1 MKCPF
6 CGNLDSKVIDSR
18 LAEDSESIR
27 RRREC
32 EKCSKRFTTYERLET
47 QPIIIVIKKD
57 GARQPY
63 DRNKILGG
71 LIRACIKRN
80 IGVETL
86 EKIADD
92 IELEIRNST
101 SFEIT
106 SSEIGDLVLRRLK
119 NLDKV
124 AYIRFASVYKHFADI
139 EEFTKELDGLQEK
152 D

>member
-18 LAEDSESIR
+18 LTEDNESIM

-32 EKCSKRFTTYERLET
+32 EKCAKRFTTYERLET
-47 QPIIIVIKKD
+47 QPIMVVKKD
-57 GARQPY
+57 GTRQPY

-80 IGVETL
+80 IGIEIL

-106 SSEIGDLVLRRLK
+106 SEGIGDLVLRRLK

-124 AYIRFASVYKHFADI
+124 AYIRFASVYRHFANI
-139 EEFTKELDGLQEK
+139 EEFTKELEVLQEN

>member
-18 LAEDSESIR
+18 LTEDSESIR

-32 EKCSKRFTTYERLET
+32 EKCAKRFTTYERLET
-47 QPIIIVIKKD
+47 QPIIVVKKD
-57 GARQPY
+57 GTRQPY

-80 IGVETL
+80 IGIETL

-106 SSEIGDLVLRRLK
+106 SEGIGNLVLRHLK

-124 AYIRFASVYKHFADI
+124 AYIRFASVYKHFSNI
-139 EEFTKELDGLQEK
+139 EEFTKELEVLQEN

>member
-18 LAEDSESIR
+18 LTEDSESIR

-47 QPIIIVIKKD
+47 QPIIVIKKD

-80 IGVETL
+80 IGIETL

-106 SSEIGDLVLRRLK
+106 SSGIGDLVLHRLK

-139 EEFTKELDGLQEK
+139 EEFTKELDELQEK

>member
-6 CGNLDSKVIDSR
+6 CGNLDSKVVDSR
-18 LAEDSESIR
+18 LTEDNESIR

-32 EKCSKRFTTYERLET
+32 EKCFKRFTSYERLET
-47 QPIIIVIKKD
+47 QPIMVIKKD
-57 GARQPY
+57 GSRQPY

-80 IGVETL
+80 IGIGTL

-92 IELEIRNST
+92 IALEIRNST

-106 SSEIGDLVLRRLK
+106 SSGIGDLVLRRLK

-124 AYIRFASVYKHFADI
+124 AYIRFASVYKHFDDI
-139 EEFTKELDGLQEK
+139 EEFTKELEGLQIK

>member
-18 LAEDSESIR
+18 LTEDSESIR

-32 EKCSKRFTTYERLET
+32 EKCAKRFTTYERLET
-47 QPIIIVIKKD
+47 QPIMVVKKD
-57 GARQPY
+57 CTRQPY

-80 IGVETL
+80 IGIEIL

-106 SSEIGDLVLRRLK
+106 SEGIGDLVLRRLK

-124 AYIRFASVYKHFADI
+124 AYIRFASVYRHFANI
-139 EEFTKELDGLQEK
+139 EEFTKELEVLQEN

>member
-47 QPIIIVIKKD
+47 QPIIVIKKD

-80 IGVETL
+80 IGIETL

-106 SSEIGDLVLRRLK
+106 SSGIGDLVLHRLK

-139 EEFTKELDGLQEK
+139 EEFTKELDELQEK

>member
-1 MKCPF
+1 
-6 CGNLDSKVIDSR
+6 
-18 LAEDSESIR
+18 
-27 RRREC
+27 
-32 EKCSKRFTTYERLET
+32 
-47 QPIIIVIKKD
+47 
-57 GARQPY
+57 
-63 DRNKILGG
+63 NKILGG

-80 IGVETL
+80 IGIEIL

-106 SSEIGDLVLRRLK
+106 SEGIGDLVLRRLK

-124 AYIRFASVYKHFADI
+124 AYIRFASVYRHFANI
-139 EEFTKELDGLQEK
+139 EEFTKELEVLQEN

>member
-1 MKCPF
+1 MKCQF
-6 CGNLDSKVIDSR
+6 CGNFDSKVIDSR
-18 LAEDSESIR
+18 LTEDSESIR

-47 QPIIIVIKKD
+47 QPITVIKKD
-57 GARQPY
+57 GTRQPY

-80 IGVETL
+80 IGIETL

-92 IELEIRNST
+92 IALEIRNST

-106 SSEIGDLVLRRLK
+106 SGGI
-119 NLDKV
+119 
-124 AYIRFASVYKHFADI
+124 
-139 EEFTKELDGLQEK
+139 
-152 D
+152 

>member
-18 LAEDSESIR
+18 LTEDNESIR

-32 EKCSKRFTTYERLET
+32 ENCSKRFTTYERLET
-47 QPIIIVIKKD
+47 QPIIVIKKD
-57 GARQPY
+57 GTRQPF
-63 DRNKILGG
+63 DHNKILGG

-80 IGVETL
+80 IGIEVL
-86 EKIADD
+86 KKIADD
-92 IELEIRNST
+92 TELEIRNST

-106 SSEIGDLVLRRLK
+106 SSAIGDLVLRRLK
-119 NLDKV
+119 KLDKV
-124 AYIRFASVYKHFADI
+124 AYIRFASVYKHFDDI
-139 EEFTKELDGLQEK
+139 EEFTKELEELHEK

>member
-18 LAEDSESIR
+18 LTEDKESIR

-32 EKCSKRFTTYERLET
+32 ERCIKRFTTYERLET
-47 QPIIIVIKKD
+47 QPIVVIKKD
-57 GARQPY
+57 GTKQPF

-80 IGVETL
+80 IDTSVL
-86 EKIADD
+86 DKIVDD
-92 IELEIRNST
+92 IEYEIRNNPSN
-101 SFEIT
+101 EI
-106 SSEIGDLVLRRLK
+106 SSKDIGDLALKHLK

-124 AYIRFASVYKHFADI
+124 AYIRFASVYKHFDDI
-139 EEFTKELDGLQEK
+139 EEFTKELEELQK
-152 D
+152 

>member
-6 CGNLDSKVIDSR
+6 CGNFDSKVIDSR
-18 LAEDSESIR
+18 LTEDNESIR

-47 QPIIIVIKKD
+47 QPITVIKKD
-57 GARQPY
+57 STRQPY

-80 IGVETL
+80 IGIVTL
-86 EKIADD
+86 EKLADD

-106 SSEIGDLVLRRLK
+106 SEKIGDLVLLRLK

-124 AYIRFASVYKHFADI
+124 AYIRFASVYKHFDDI
-139 EEFTKELDGLQEK
+139 EEFKKELEVLQE
-152 D
+152 

>member
-6 CGNLDSKVIDSR
+6 CGNLDSKVIYSR
-18 LAEDSESIR
+18 LTEDNESIR

-32 EKCSKRFTTYERLET
+32 EKCAKRFTTYERLET
-47 QPIIIVIKKD
+47 QPIMVVKKD
-57 GARQPY
+57 GTRQPY

-80 IGVETL
+80 IGIEIL

-92 IELEIRNST
+92 IELEIRNSI

-106 SSEIGDLVLRRLK
+106 SEGIGDLVLRRLK

-124 AYIRFASVYKHFADI
+124 AYIRFASVYRHFANI
-139 EEFTKELDGLQEK
+139 EEFTKELEVLQEN

>member
-6 CGNLDSKVIDSR
+6 CGDLDSKVIDSR
-18 LAEDSESIR
+18 LTEDNESIR

-32 EKCSKRFTTYERLET
+32 EKCAKRFTTYERLET
-47 QPIIIVIKKD
+47 QPIMVVKKD
-57 GARQPY
+57 GTRQPY

-80 IGVETL
+80 IGIEIL

-106 SSEIGDLVLRRLK
+106 SEGIGDLVLRRLK

-124 AYIRFASVYKHFADI
+124 AYIRFASVYRHFANI
-139 EEFTKELDGLQEK
+139 EEFTKELEVLQEN

>member
-18 LAEDSESIR
+18 LTEDKESIR

-32 EKCSKRFTTYERLET
+32 ERCIKRFTTYERLET
-47 QPIIIVIKKD
+47 QPIVVIKKD
-57 GARQPY
+57 GTKQPF

-80 IGVETL
+80 IDTSVL
-86 EKIADD
+86 DKIVDD
-92 IELEIRNST
+92 IEYEIRNNPSNEIST
-101 SFEIT
+101 KD
-106 SSEIGDLVLRRLK
+106 IGDLALRHLK

-124 AYIRFASVYKHFADI
+124 AYIRFASVYKHFDDI
-139 EEFTKELDGLQEK
+139 EEFTKELEELQK
-152 D
+152 

>member
-18 LAEDSESIR
+18 LTDDSESIR

-32 EKCSKRFTTYERLET
+32 EKCTKRFTTYERLET
-47 QPIIIVIKKD
+47 QPIIVVKKD
-57 GARQPY
+57 GTRQPY

-80 IGVETL
+80 IGIEIL
-86 EKIADD
+86 EKIAND
-92 IELEIRNST
+92 IEIEIRSST

-106 SSEIGDLVLRRLK
+106 SEGIGDLVLRRLK

-124 AYIRFASVYKHFADI
+124 AYIRFASVYRHFANI
-139 EEFTKELDGLQEK
+139 EEFTKELEVLQENE
-152 D
+152 

>member
-6 CGNLDSKVIDSR
+6 CGNPDSKVIDSR
-18 LAEDSESIR
+18 LTEDSESIR

-32 EKCSKRFTTYERLET
+32 ERCSKRFTTYERLET
-47 QPIIIVIKKD
+47 QPIIVIKKD
-57 GARQPY
+57 GTRQPY

-80 IGVETL
+80 IGIEIL

-106 SSEIGDLVLRRLK
+106 SSGIGDLVLRRLK

-124 AYIRFASVYKHFADI
+124 AYIRFASVYRHFANI
-139 EEFTKELDGLQEK
+139 EEFTKELEELQEN

>member
-18 LAEDSESIR
+18 LTEDNESIR

-47 QPIIIVIKKD
+47 QPIMVIKND
-57 GARQPY
+57 GSRQPY

-80 IGVETL
+80 IGIQTL

-106 SSEIGDLVLRRLK
+106 SSGIGDLVLRRLK

-124 AYIRFASVYKHFADI
+124 AYIRFASVYRHFDNI
-139 EEFTKELDGLQEK
+139 EEFTKELEELQEK

>member
-18 LAEDSESIR
+18 LTEDKESIR

-32 EKCSKRFTTYERLET
+32 ERCTKRFTTYERLET
-47 QPIIIVIKKD
+47 QPISVIKKD
-57 GARQPY
+57 GTRQPF

-80 IGVETL
+80 INAEIF
-86 EKIADD
+86 EKIVDD
-92 IELEIRNST
+92 IEYEIRNNPTNEIST
-101 SFEIT
+101 KD
-106 SSEIGDLVLRRLK
+106 IGDLVLKHLK

-124 AYIRFASVYKHFADI
+124 AYIRFASVYKHFDNI
-139 EEFTKELDGLQEK
+139 EEFTRELEELQNN
-152 D
+152 

>member
-18 LAEDSESIR
+18 LTEDSESIR

-47 QPIIIVIKKD
+47 QPIIVIKKD

-80 IGVETL
+80 IGIETL

-106 SSEIGDLVLRRLK
+106 SSGIGDLVLRRLK

-139 EEFTKELDGLQEK
+139 EEFTKELDELQEK

>member
-18 LAEDSESIR
+18 LTEDNESIR

-32 EKCSKRFTTYERLET
+32 EKCAKRFTTYERLET
-47 QPIIIVIKKD
+47 QPIMVVKKD
-57 GARQPY
+57 GTRQPY

-80 IGVETL
+80 IGIETL

-106 SSEIGDLVLRRLK
+106 SEGIGDLVLRRLK

-124 AYIRFASVYKHFADI
+124 AYIRFASVYRHFANI
-139 EEFTKELDGLQEK
+139 EEFTKELEVLQEN

>member
-18 LAEDSESIR
+18 LTEDNESIR

-47 QPIIIVIKKD
+47 QPIIVIKKD
-57 GARQPY
+57 GTRQPY

-80 IGVETL
+80 IGIVTL
-86 EKIADD
+86 EKLADD

-106 SSEIGDLVLRRLK
+106 SEKIGDLVLLRLK

-124 AYIRFASVYKHFADI
+124 AYIRFASVYKHFDDI
-139 EEFTKELDGLQEK
+139 EEFKKELEVLQE
-152 D
+152 